1 MLLLALFAGCSGS
14 EFPIVPV
21 SGNVTFDGEPL
32 VGAEVVFA
40 PMETNES
47 VFVGPAS
54 VGTTDDQ
61 GNYSLT
67 TIKGTEGAVATK
79 RRVSVGFK
87 GINGAEL
94 TRRLDAQYNKNPGM
108 SEQKYKALERKIR
121 ESLKKELGPQKDIPE
136 SYNRRTRLSFV
147 VEGPTDGADFD
158 LKSDGS

>member
-1 MLLLALFAGCSGS
+1 M
-14 EFPIVPV
+14 
-21 SGNVTFDGEPL
+21 
-32 VGAEVVFA
+32 
-40 PMETNES
+40 
-47 VFVGPAS
+47 GPAS

-67 TIKGTEGAVATK
+67 TTKGTEGAVATK
-79 RRVSVGFK
+79 HRVSVGFK